1 MGGISFLN
9 PAFFWLLLLI
19 PAVVAWHFMQ
29 KGRSRAVLN
38 VSSVQGFKVSP
49 SLKMRLYPVLFWLRI
64 AALFFIIIAL
74 ARPRSMDPDSRSR
87 KLNGIDIVMAIDV
100 SGSMLARDLKPDRL
114 TALKEVAAD
123 FTDARRNDR
132 IGLVLYAAESY
143 TRTPITSD
151 KALLKEAVRSIRF
164 DSTVLKD
171 GTAIGMGLSTAVNR
185 IKDSKAKSKVIILLT
200 DGVNNA
206 GFIEPVTAADMAKEF
221 GIKVYTIGIGTNGNA
236 EFPYAMGP
244 DGKLRYQM
252 QPVKIDEDIL
262 KDIAKRTGG
271 QYFRATDNSSLKS
284 IYGEINKLE
293 TTEIDEVRYYSYTEL
308 FRPFLF
314 IAFAL
319 LLAEAIARKTLYRSF
334 I

>member
-1 MGGISFLN
+1 MEGISFLN

-49 SLKMRLYPVLFWLRI
+49 SLKMRLYPVLFWMRI

-87 KLNGIDIVMAIDV
+87 KMNGIDIVMAIDV

-151 KALLKEAVRSIRF
+151 KALLKEAIRSIRF

-284 IYGEINKLE
+284 IYSDINKLE

-308 FRPFLF
+308 FRPFVFL
-314 IAFAL
+314 AFAL
-319 LLAEAIARKTLYRSF
+319 LLIEALLRKTLYRSF

>member
-38 VSSVQGFKVSP
+38 VSSVQGFKASP
-49 SLKMRLYPVLFWLRI
+49 SLRTRLYPALFWMRI
-64 AALFFIIIAL
+64 AALFFMIVAL
-74 ARPRSMDPDSRSR
+74 ARPRSMEPDSRSR

-132 IGLVLYAAESY
+132 VGLVLYAAESY

-151 KALLKEAVRSIRF
+151 KALLKEAIRSIRF

-206 GFIEPVTAADMAKEF
+206 GFIEPATAADMAKEF

-236 EFPYAMGP
+236 EFPYAMGA
-244 DGKLRYQM
+244 DGKLLYQM
-252 QPVKIDEDIL
+252 QPVRIDEDIL

-271 QYFRATDNSSLKS
+271 QYFRATDNSSLKT
-284 IYGEINKLE
+284 IYNDINKLE
-293 TTEIDEVRYYSYTEL
+293 TSEIDEVRYYSYTEL

-314 IAFAL
+314 LALGL
-319 LLAEAIARKTLYRSF
+319 LLLEAIARKTFYRSF

>member
-19 PAVVAWHFMQ
+19 PAIVAWRFIK
-29 KGRSRAVLN
+29 KGRNRAVLN
-38 VSSVQGFKVSP
+38 VSSVQGFKASP
-49 SLKMRLYPVLFWLRI
+49 SLRMRLYPALFWMRI
-64 AALFFIIIAL
+64 AAMVFMIIAL
-74 ARPRSMDPDSRSR
+74 ARPRTMDPDSRSR
-87 KLNGIDIVMAIDV
+87 KLEGIDIVMAIDV

-151 KALLKEAVRSIRF
+151 KALLKEAIRSIRF
-164 DSTVLKD
+164 DNTILKD
-171 GTAIGMGLSTAVNR
+171 GTAIGMGLATAVNR

-206 GFIEPVTAADMAKEF
+206 GTIEPLTAAGLAKEF
-221 GIKVYTIGIGTNGNA
+221 NIKVYTIGIGTNGNA
-236 EFPYAMGP
+236 EFPYALGP

-252 QPVKIDEDIL
+252 QPVKIDEEIL
-262 KDIAKRTGG
+262 KGIAKQTGG

-284 IYGEINKLE
+284 IYADINKLE
-293 TTEIDEVRYYSYTEL
+293 TTELDDIRYYSYTEW
-308 FRPFLF
+308 FRPFVFL
-314 IAFAL
+314 ALGL
-319 LLAEAIARKTLYRSF
+319 LLLEALARKTLYRSF